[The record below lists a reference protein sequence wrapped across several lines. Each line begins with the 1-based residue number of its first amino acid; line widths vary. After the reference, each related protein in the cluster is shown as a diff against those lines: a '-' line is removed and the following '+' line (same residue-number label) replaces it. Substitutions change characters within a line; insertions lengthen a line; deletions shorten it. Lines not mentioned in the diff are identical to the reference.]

1 MTIFR
6 EDTIDLKN
14 SVCGRCPKYTS
25 MLHCFTEVVQKTVT
39 AIISICF
46 KMQRLVQ
53 KKNKIK

>member
-25 MLHCFTEVVQKTVT
+25 MLRSSTENGNCNNFDMFQNATT
-39 AIISICF
+39 ISA
-46 KMQRLVQ
+46 
-53 KKNKIK
+53 KKK